1 MSKPKAGLLLS
12 RKSEVVNGGWVELVI
27 WKLPQATPDRPH
39 GYKYRLAYVRDGVC
53 VLRYDNERGKGDHR
67 HCRDMEEDYAFTS
80 LDGLLADF
88 LRDVRN
94 WKDTNA

>member
-1 MSKPKAGLLLS
+1 MPKPKAELLLS
-12 RKSEVVNGGWVELVI
+12 RKSEVVNGDWVELVI
-27 WKLPQATPDRPH
+27 WKLLQATPDRPH